1 MKASHTTCGAEIP
14 MNVAHVKNHLDRKC
28 TWKSTI
34 KEIFSSLHWLSLETG
49 WLTQLTA
56 WSCWSRT
63 HPLRPGSEL
72 WMPLPVSLNWT
83 RKIRWFYTHS
93 ISSWLLVIFQSPELL
108 SLTESWYRRVPSAM
122 ARMADTVKQ
131 PFIDLRLAAYLLLQ
145 VTCFAVKFVVGDSQA
160 SEWEYVKYS
169 VMYNK
174 HVIQYRCVKI
184 FIWLWSFPP

>member
-1 MKASHTTCGAEIP
+1 MKMKALHTTCGAEIP
-14 MNVAHVKNHLDRKC
+14 LNVAHVKNHLDRKC

-93 ISSWLLVIFQSPELL
+93 ISSLLFVILFNPESGAFVFDGVLVPPGAL
-108 SLTESWYRRVPSAM
+108 SNGEDGGHRQATLHWPQACRLSSASGHL
-122 ARMADTVKQ
+122 
-131 PFIDLRLAAYLLLQ
+131 PLQ
-145 VTCFAVKFVVGDSQA
+145 L
-160 SEWEYVKYS
+160 
-169 VMYNK
+169 N
-174 HVIQYRCVKI
+174 
-184 FIWLWSFPP
+184 